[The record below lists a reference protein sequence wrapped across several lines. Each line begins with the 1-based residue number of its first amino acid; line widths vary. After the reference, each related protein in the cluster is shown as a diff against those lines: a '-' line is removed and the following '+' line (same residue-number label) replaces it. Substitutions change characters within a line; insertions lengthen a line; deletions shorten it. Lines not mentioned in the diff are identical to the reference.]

1 MKNKRIKFF
10 NEIKEYVMEIFE
22 KYEGDQDIANKVANG
37 LCDSLSKNWGGITIY
52 IPSQKDFERKK
63 RNQKIYDQFNGTNY
77 ADLAKEFKISEKQ
90 IRICINQVQESMQL
104 ELQGLDLDINDD

>member
-1 MKNKRIKFF
+1 MKN
-10 NEIKEYVMEIFE
+10 MLL
-22 KYEGDQDIANKVANG
+22 KYCYKSSFHALALDQDIANKVANG

-63 RNQKIYDQFNGTNY
+63 RNQKIYDQFNGNNY
-77 ADLAKEFKISEKQ
+77 ADLAKKFRISEKQ
-90 IRICINQVQESMQL
+90 IRICINQVQVQVQESMQL